1 MNILK
6 IASTPLWAQYV
17 YHVHNDVDAV
27 SRFEFER
34 IDIAN
39 TLQLANQP
47 IASESERA
55 CDQCQSTAVTP
66 RVCLS
71 CSFLSCIFNWLY
83 CYRQLTVSIGVSA
96 VGVFRLVGD
105 IMPSRLHIVHWN
117 NYKLKNRLYIIVSH
131 ETTSQTR
138 PVQQQMTYTF
148 YICEL
153 CRCHGLSLQR
163 IDDWGVNGNKPNDIC
178 SSKAG
183 AFYVLGITTRDT
195 GEQ

>member
-17 YHVHNDVDAV
+17 YHVHNDVDSV

-47 IASESERA
+47 IASESER
-55 CDQCQSTAVTP
+55 
-66 RVCLS
+66 
-71 CSFLSCIFNWLY
+71 
-83 CYRQLTVSIGVSA
+83 
-96 VGVFRLVGD
+96 VGD